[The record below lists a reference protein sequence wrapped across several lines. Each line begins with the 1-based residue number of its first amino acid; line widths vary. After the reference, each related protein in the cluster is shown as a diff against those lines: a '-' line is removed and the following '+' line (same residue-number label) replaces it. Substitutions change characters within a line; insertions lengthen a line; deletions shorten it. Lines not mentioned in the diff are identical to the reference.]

1 MDALK
6 EKVVVTKGTQEELEK
21 VIPKGTRC
29 YGYNGVLCPFWEKIN
44 NKPDELSGYC
54 SYLKVGDWMDKG
66 MGELWQQI
74 KECDINIYFEDGE

>member
-1 MDALK
+1 MDLSK
-6 EKVVVTKGTQEELEK
+6 ETQKELER